1 MAHRKKIYAAE
12 FKQDKIN
19 NLAFAGQV
27 ARKAIVEDVSRSQWH
42 KRVATNVKGFWKAEN
57 ARA

>member
-1 MAHRKKIYAAE
+1 MAHRKRKYAAE

-27 ARKAIVEDVSRSQWH
+27 ARKAIVEDATRSQWQ

>member
-1 MAHRKKIYAAE
+1 MAHRTKKYAAE
-12 FKQDKIN
+12 FKQAKIN

-27 ARKAIVEDVSRSQWH
+27 ARKAIVEDATRSQW
-42 KRVATNVKGFWKAEN
+42 KNRIATNVKGFWKAEN

>member
-27 ARKAIVEDVSRSQWH
+27 ARKAIVEDATRSQWH
-42 KRVATNVKGFWKAEN
+42 RRVATHVKGFWKAEN

>member
-1 MAHRKKIYAAE
+1 MAHRKKTYAAE

-19 NLAFAGQV
+19 NLAFAGPV
-27 ARKAIVEDVSRSQWH
+27 ARKVIVEDATRSQWK

-57 ARA
+57 AKV